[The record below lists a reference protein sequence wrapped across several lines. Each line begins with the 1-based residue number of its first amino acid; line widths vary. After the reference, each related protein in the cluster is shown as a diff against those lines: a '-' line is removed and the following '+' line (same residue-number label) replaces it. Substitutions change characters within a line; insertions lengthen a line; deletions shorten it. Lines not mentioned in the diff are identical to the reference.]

1 MRPWTTRTLNAVV
14 VAAGFAAVGAGTA
27 TADSPESTTPDLTKP
42 DLSQVPDEIGFTAP
56 VDTCQQAG
64 VAGQEKVPCADTTLH
79 ANAPNLF
86 KEVGKE
92 ITRASH
98 GLANEVRDEEPAL
111 ESGEASRLLGQVGT
125 TAKKVDQ
132 LSRTRPEV
140 GVNVRPE
147 NTGVLQSKSDEG
159 ELLNAEVGPR
169 GSSHEGVSAA
179 DTAVDATIAQGY
191 EAKPLTNPVGTVT
204 RAAGESP
211 LSTSQKP
218 VELPEVGH
226 VVPAAKQAPAVREL
240 DDNPSEAVRD
250 AVTGLAKNPS
260 ETLSMG
266 EGTSLGDRTLPVGD
280 VLRSAGTLN

>member
-27 TADSPESTTPDLTKP
+27 AADSPEATTPDLAKP

-56 VDTCQQAG
+56 VDTCQKPDVPGEQ
-64 VAGQEKVPCADTTLH
+64 KVPCADTTLH
-79 ANAPNLF
+79 ANAPNLV

-111 ESGEASRLLGQVGT
+111 ESGEASRLLGQVGAT
-125 TAKKVDQ
+125 TKKVDE
-132 LSRTRPEV
+132 LSKTRPEV

-147 NTGVLQSKSDEG
+147 DTGVLKSKSGEG

-169 GSSHEGVSAA
+169 GSNHEGMSAA
-179 DTAVDATIAQGY
+179 DTAVDATVAQGY

-204 RAAGESP
+204 RAVSDSP
-211 LSTSQKP
+211 LTSSQKP

-226 VVPAAKQAPAVREL
+226 VVPAAKQSPAVRKL
-240 DDNPSEAVRD
+240 DDNPSGAVRD
-250 AVTGLAKNPS
+250 AVTGLVKNPS
-260 ETLSMG
+260 ETLSAG
-266 EGTSLGDRTLPVGD
+266 EGTSLGGRTLPVGD
-280 VLRSAGTLN
+280 VLRSAGALS